1 MERCHI
7 SSPALESH
15 NENKHCWEHSHQG
28 CCAISRTKKIKKINF
43 ECRPSEETA
52 TCVSLFQHT
61 HSVNADQIQANHKTQ
76 SSQALTG
83 CSVNTM

>member
-1 MERCHI
+1 
-7 SSPALESH
+7 LESH

-28 CCAISRTKKIKKINF
+28 CCAISRTKKKTF

-52 TCVSLFQHT
+52 TFVSLFQHT
-61 HSVNADQIQANHKTQ
+61 HSVNADQIQANRKTQ